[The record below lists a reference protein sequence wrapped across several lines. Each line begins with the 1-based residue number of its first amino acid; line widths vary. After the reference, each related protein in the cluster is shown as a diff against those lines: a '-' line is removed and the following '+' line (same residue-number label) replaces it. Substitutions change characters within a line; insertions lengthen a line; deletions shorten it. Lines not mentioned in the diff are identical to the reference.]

1 MGVLISFSQ
10 IILLRSSYH
19 FVLDFH
25 NYLTV
30 SVPRGEPAFP
40 SATGP
45 LGDARPCHARPTAA
59 KGVIGK
65 KKRTPTPNSASGGG
79 RKEPSRGRLARSP
92 GKEWV
97 PGEGGVSNI
106 FGDVSLPCFSCPCL
120 GFPFEFFGDG
130 TLSSPGDFIFVSPR
144 EKSVRLT
151 SKYMYSST

>member
-120 GFPFEFFGDG
+120 GFPLHGRRFLRGWY
-130 TLSSPGDFIFVSPR
+130 TIIPPPPGYVFVSPAIFAQR
-144 EKSVRLT
+144 
-151 SKYMYSST
+151 